1 MKRIFTCLFL
11 AVALVATA
19 QNKPYITRVL
29 EYCPAPGQFIN
40 TAPAYA
46 TGEDSALLLERAL
59 ELIGPEITPEHT
71 VVVMG
76 ETFVAP
82 ADTVPITTQLIS
94 LGAYGGYVTFGFD
107 HAVVNVAD
115 ALDLQIAGNAFNGS
129 CEPGVVMVSRDL
141 NGNGLPDDPWY
152 ELAGSE
158 YYKETTQHDY
168 QITYYRTPADHK
180 PTKLDRW
187 ITDTTY
193 IRWTSN
199 DRYGATQGYIEKNS
213 FHTQDYWPLWQDVE
227 TLSFAGT
234 KMPNN
239 VNNQGGSGDDALFW
253 QDYYEWGYVDNRP
266 DYLYDKP
273 MTDSIAENC
282 NLGFDLEWAVD
293 ATGKPVHL
301 TQIDFVKVYTGLN
314 QKGGW
319 IGETSTE
326 VSGAIDLHPDAIPEE
341 DPAPVG
347 DVNGDRIVSGAD
359 VTALY
364 GVLLDGKI
372 PDGNPDVNGDG
383 TTSGAD
389 VTALYN
395 LLLSE

>member
-1 MKRIFTCLFL
+1 MATM
-11 AVALVATA
+11 ALIATA

-40 TAPAYA
+40 TAPAYTA
-46 TGEDSALLLERAL
+46 GEPVDSLLSRAL

-71 VVVMG
+71 EVVMG
-76 ETFVAP
+76 QTFLVP
-82 ADTVPITTQLIS
+82 ADTVAITERLIS

-107 HAVVNVAD
+107 HPVVNVAD
-115 ALDLQIAGNAFNGS
+115 ALDLQIAGNAFAGS
-129 CEPGVVMVSRDL
+129 CEPGIVMVSRDL

-168 QITYYRTPADHK
+168 EITYYRTPADHK

-187 ITDTTY
+187 VTDTTY

-199 DRYGATQGYIEKNS
+199 DMFGATEGYIEKNS
-213 FHTQDYWPLWQDVE
+213 FNSQNYWPLWQDVE
-227 TLSFAGT
+227 TLSFAGA
-234 KMPNN
+234 KLPNN
-239 VNNQGGSGDDALFW
+239 VNNQGGSGDQALFY
-253 QDYYEWGYVDNRP
+253 QDYYDWGYVDNRL
-266 DYLYDKP
+266 DYLYDEP
-273 MTDSIAENC
+273 MTDDIAENC

-301 TQIDFVKVYTGLN
+301 TQIDFVKVYTAMN

-326 VSGAIDLHPDAIPEE
+326 VRGAIDLHPDAVPVEE
-341 DPAPVG
+341 PLEG
-347 DVNGDRIVSGAD
+347 DVNGDGVVSGAD

-364 GVLLDGKI
+364 GFLLDGMK
-372 PDGNPDVNGDG
+372 PGGNPDVNHDNIVN
-383 TTSGAD
+383 GAD
-389 VTALYN
+389 VTSLYT
-395 LLLSE
+395 LLLAQ

>member
-1 MKRIFTCLFL
+1 MATM
-11 AVALVATA
+11 ALLATA

-40 TAPAYA
+40 TAPAYTA
-46 TGEDSALLLERAL
+46 GEPVDSLLSRAL
-59 ELIGPEITPEHT
+59 QLIGPEITPEHT
-71 VVVMG
+71 EVVMG
-76 ETFVAP
+76 QTFFVP
-82 ADTVPITTQLIS
+82 ADTVAITESLIS

-107 HAVVNVAD
+107 HPVVNVAD

-129 CEPGVVMVSRDL
+129 CEPGIVMVSRDL

-168 QITYYRTPADHK
+168 EITYYHTPADHK

-187 ITDTTY
+187 VTDTTY

-199 DRYGATQGYIEKNS
+199 DMFGATEGYIERNS
-213 FHTQDYWPLWQDVE
+213 FHTQNYWPLWQDVE
-227 TLSFAGT
+227 TLSFAGA
-234 KMPNN
+234 KLPNN
-239 VNNQGGSGDDALFW
+239 VNNQGGSGDQAMFY
-253 QDYYEWGYVDNRP
+253 QDYYDWGYVDNRP
-266 DYLYDKP
+266 DYLYNEP

-293 ATGKPVHL
+293 DTGKPVYL
-301 TQIDFVKVYTGLN
+301 TQVDFVKVYTSMN

-326 VSGAIDLHPDAIPEE
+326 VRGAIDLHPDAVPVEE
-341 DPAPVG
+341 PLEG
-347 DVNGDRIVSGAD
+347 DVNGDGVVSGAD

-364 GVLLDGKI
+364 GVLLDDMKPGG
-372 PDGNPDVNGDG
+372 DPDVNHDNIVN
-383 TTSGAD
+383 GAD
-389 VTALYN
+389 VTALYT
-395 LLLSE
+395 LLLAQ

>member
-1 MKRIFTCLFL
+1 M
-11 AVALVATA
+11 AVAALLATA

-40 TAPAYA
+40 VAPAYTA
-46 TGEDSALLLERAL
+46 GEPVDSVLARVMQ
-59 ELIGPEITPEHT
+59 LIGPEFKPERT
-71 VVVMG
+71 VTFMG
-76 ETFVAP
+76 QTYHEP
-82 ADTVPITTQLIS
+82 ADTIAISERLIS

-107 HAVVNVAD
+107 HPVVNVPD
-115 ALDLQIAGNAFNGS
+115 ALDLQIAGNAFSGS
-129 CEPGVVMVSRDL
+129 CEPGIVLVSRDL

-180 PTKLDRW
+180 PTKLDKW
-187 ITDTTY
+187 IVDTTY

-199 DRYGATQGYIEKNS
+199 DMFGATAGYIDKNN
-213 FHTQDYWPLWQDVE
+213 FHKQDYWPLWTDAE

-234 KMPNN
+234 KLPNN

-266 DYLYDKP
+266 DYLYNEP
-273 MTDSIAENC
+273 MTDSIATNC
-282 NLGFDLEWAVD
+282 NLGFDIEWAVD
-293 ATGKPVHL
+293 SDGKPVHL
-301 TQIDFVKVYTGLN
+301 SQIDFVKVHTAMN

-326 VSGAIDLHPDAIPEE
+326 VSGAIDLHPDAEPLDEE
-341 DPAPVG
+341 LTG
-347 DVNGDRIVSGAD
+347 DVNGDSVLSGAD

-364 GVLLDGKI
+364 GFLLDGLK
-372 PDGNPDVNGDG
+372 PGGNPDVNRDNIV
-383 TTSGAD
+383 SGAD
-389 VTALYN
+389 ITALYSI
-395 LLLSE
+395 LLAQ